1 MSRNSEQRNNNMMD
15 TLQKKLLVVFMIIL
29 AAFALLGFRL
39 YTISRDNEED
49 YKKQILSQQEYDSKT
64 IPYKR
69 GNIVDTNG
77 TILAVSN
84 KVYNVILDAKV
95 LLSKEEYLE
104 PTLDA
109 LHTAFGLD
117 SAEIRRY
124 VQDNPSSQY
133 YILAKKLS
141 YDQVS
146 VYKDLQENSEDGENL
161 KGIWFE
167 EEYQRQYPNKTLACD
182 VVGFM
187 VDDNSGYGLEAYY
200 NDVLCGVNGR
210 EYGYLNEDSTLE
222 RTTIPAQDGN
232 TIVSTIDSNI
242 QGIVEKYLQ
251 EFNDEY
257 ENNVRQGNG
266 AENVGCIIMEV
277 DTGNVLAM
285 ASYPFYDLNN
295 PRDPSRLIG
304 MRQVNRKGNKTTG
317 EATEEDIYELME
329 LEKAAW
335 EKENK
340 TNDSDSAGTDDKET
354 AQADDAEPQEDGAE
368 SEGDGTESQDDGDAQ
383 NNDDKTED
391 TADDLE
397 EWEKEDTDQE
407 DDDLGFFTEPTE
419 TIKLKADLLAQ
430 KNISEESLAAMDD
443 ALLYQNF
450 DALWKN
456 FCINDTYEPGS
467 VAKPFTV
474 AAAIDS
480 GAITGNEGYNC
491 EGKLHVGDY
500 DIKCHNV
507 YGDGYLTVQQAIE
520 RSCNVALMHI
530 ANATGKQQFLR
541 YQRNFGFGLKTNI
554 DLAGES
560 RTASLVYT
568 TDTMGPTDLA
578 TNSFGQGF
586 NTTMIQMITGFCSLI
601 NGGNLYEPHMVS
613 KIMTSDG
620 ATIQN
625 IEPRIMKQ
633 TVSPTTSEKII
644 EYCNTV
650 VTGEYGTGK
659 TARPAGYMIGG
670 KTGTA
675 QTLPRGNGEYVVS
688 FMGYAP
694 ADDPQ
699 IAIYVVVDR
708 PNRYG
713 QDDAKF
719 ATRIVRNILTEVLPY
734 LHIYMTE
741 ELSEKEIQELEEK
754 QLQDTIIMQQHAAE
768 LTGEMVQG
776 EENGETSG
784 NGEGSGDNNSANG
797 ESSNG
802 DGSEDGAD
810 AENSNGEDSAE
821 EEKLERQEPWK
832 DFPIDPVTGYAK
844 DPNTGYLVD
853 PETGAVVAGLDE
865 IPSETSSGAGSED

>member
-1 MSRNSEQRNNNMMD
+1 MSSNSRTGQNLRNVMQR
-15 TLQKKLLVVFMIIL
+15 KLLVVFMGIL
-29 AAFALLGFRL
+29 AAFALLAFRL
-39 YTISRDNEED
+39 YAISRDNEED
-49 YKKQILSQQEYDSKT
+49 YKKQILSQQEYDSKI
-64 IPYKR
+64 IPFKR
-69 GNIVDTNG
+69 GNIVDANG

-84 KVYNVILDAKV
+84 KVYNVILDTKV
-95 LLSKEEYLE
+95 LLSNEDYLE
-104 PTLDA
+104 PTLNA
-109 LHTAFGLD
+109 LRTAFGLD
-117 SAEIRRY
+117 ISQIRRY
-124 VQDNPSSQY
+124 IEDNPSSQY

-141 YDQVS
+141 YDQIS
-146 VYKDLQENSEDGENL
+146 AYQDLQQNSEDGANL
-161 KGIWFE
+161 KGVWFE
-167 EEYQRQYPNKTLACD
+167 EEYQRQYPNKSLACD
-182 VVGFM
+182 VIGFM
-187 VDDNSGYGLEAYY
+187 VDDHSGYGLEAYY
-200 NDVLCGVNGR
+200 NDTLCGVNGR

-232 TIVSTIDSNI
+232 TIVTTIDSNI
-242 QGIVEKYLQ
+242 QAIVEKYLAD
-251 EFNDEY
+251 FNEQY
-257 ENNVRQGNG
+257 KNNVRTGNG

-285 ASYPFYDLNN
+285 SSYPFYDLNDPRN
-295 PRDPSRLIG
+295 PEALIG
-304 MRQVNRKGNKTTG
+304 MRQVNRKGNKTKG
-317 EATEEDIYELME
+317 EATEEEVLAMMREEMSALSGEDEEAEEEIDEA
-329 LEKAAW
+329 KQD
-335 EKENK
+335 NRDRFNHDR
-340 TNDSDSAGTDDKET
+340 TSDE
-354 AQADDAEPQEDGAE
+354 EE
-368 SEGDGTESQDDGDAQ
+368 SENETTEGNEGGASDEANSNQDPEDIV
-383 NNDDKTED
+383 NTEENS
-391 TADDLE
+391 E
-397 EWEKEDTDQE
+397 EEFGQE
-407 DDDLGFFTEPTE
+407 EQMLQPSEYA
-419 TIKLKADLLAQ
+419 KAKADLLAQ
-430 KNISEESLAAMDD
+430 KYVTQESLAAMDD

-474 AAAIDS
+474 AAAIDC

-530 ANATGKQQFLR
+530 AATAGKNQFLK

-560 RTASLVYT
+560 RTASLVFNEK
-568 TDTMGPTDLA
+568 TMGPTDLA

-586 NTTMIQMITGFCSLI
+586 NTTMIQVITGFCSLI

-625 IEPRIMKQ
+625 IEPRILKQ
-633 TVSPTTSEKII
+633 TISPTTSERII

-708 PNRYG
+708 PNTYG

-719 ATRIVRNILTEVLPY
+719 ATRIVRNVLTEVLPY
-734 LHIYMTE
+734 MHIYMTE
-741 ELSEKEIQELEEK
+741 ELSEKEIAELEEK
-754 QLQDTIIMQQHAAE
+754 KLQDTIIMQQKAE
-768 LTGEMVQG
+768 EINGEASDGEETTGEEG
-776 EENGETSG
+776 EGTEENS
-784 NGEGSGDNNSANG
+784 DNTDNP
-797 ESSNG
+797 EQ
-802 DGSEDGAD
+802 
-810 AENSNGEDSAE
+810 E
-821 EEKLERQEPWK
+821 EEKLERQEPWR
-832 DFPIDPVTGYAK
+832 DFPIDPETGYAI
-844 DPNTGYLVD
+844 DPNNGYYVD
-853 PETGAVVAGLDE
+853 PETGTVVSGLDE
-865 IPSETSSGAGSED
+865 IPSEKTPSEEGNEP